1 MEITR
6 RDTLGGYRIE
16 LYSKTEKEK
25 ALLIE
30 IQQLFEEK
38 DLKFLE
44 HVKKKLTKSNK
55 KNYPMDLCDCGN
67 SKSVD
72 AMTCRECYKKKHYA
86 KQKDSEVTDGE

>member
-6 RDTLGGYRIE
+6 RDTVGGYRIE
-16 LYSKTEKEK
+16 LCSKTEKEK

-38 DLKFLE
+38 DLKLLE

-55 KNYPMDLCDCGN
+55 KNYPTDLCDCGN
-67 SKSVD
+67 YKSVYS
-72 AMTCRECYKKKHYA
+72 MTCRECYKNKGDALHENTGA
-86 KQKDSEVTDGE
+86 KNGD